1 MKRIYEDLAYVPPRH
16 CWWWADV
23 PSAPVVAL
31 TDDVRADVAVVGSGY
46 TGLVTALELARAGL
60 DVIVL
65 DAERPGFGAST
76 RNGGFCC
83 LGGAKASGKQIRRM
97 VGNSGLRDWRQTE
110 IAAVQS
116 VEMLLDRHDIIVDRH
131 SSGETLIAHTPSA
144 WRKMRADT
152 EEIVSTYGFTP
163 SYVPA
168 DGLRAEGLGGPFHG
182 AMTLPVG
189 FALNPG
195 KYHAGL
201 LRAALEAG
209 VRVHG
214 YSPVLDIKPAAS
226 AWRVHCKTGSVLAN
240 RVVIATNGY
249 SSEDVPEWLRARYLP
264 VQSSVMVTR
273 PLTASELA
281 DQGWTS
287 AQMAFDTRQLL
298 HYFRLMP
305 DGRFLFGMRG
315 GLRALPHVETA
326 LKHQLRRHFEK
337 MFPGFASAEA
347 THVWSGLV
355 CLTARLVPYV
365 GPIPQMPGV
374 FAGFGYHG
382 NGVAMASHSGLILAD
397 LVQGRLPKAQWP
409 KLMQQ
414 TPRRWPLGSMR
425 RALLSPVYAWSQWRD
440 Q

>member
-65 DAERPGFGAST
+65 DAERLGFGAST

-131 SSGETLIAHTPSA
+131 SAGETLIAHTPSA
-144 WRKMRADT
+144 WRKMRADA

-298 HYFRLMP
+298 HYF
-305 DGRFLFGMRG
+305 
-315 GLRALPHVETA
+315 
-326 LKHQLRRHFEK
+326 
-337 MFPGFASAEA
+337 ASAEA

>member
-1 MKRIYEDLAYVPPRH
+1 
-16 CWWWADV
+16 
-23 PSAPVVAL
+23 
-31 TDDVRADVAVVGSGY
+31 
-46 TGLVTALELARAGL
+46 
-60 DVIVL
+60 
-65 DAERPGFGAST
+65 
-76 RNGGFCC
+76 
-83 LGGAKASGKQIRRM
+83 
-97 VGNSGLRDWRQTE
+97 
-110 IAAVQS
+110 
-116 VEMLLDRHDIIVDRH
+116 
-131 SSGETLIAHTPSA
+131 
-144 WRKMRADT
+144 
-152 EEIVSTYGFTP
+152 
-163 SYVPA
+163 
-168 DGLRAEGLGGPFHG
+168 
-182 AMTLPVG
+182 
-189 FALNPG
+189 
-195 KYHAGL
+195 
-201 LRAALEAG
+201 
-209 VRVHG
+209 
-214 YSPVLDIKPAAS
+214 
-226 AWRVHCKTGSVLAN
+226 
-240 RVVIATNGY
+240 
-249 SSEDVPEWLRARYLP
+249 
-264 VQSSVMVTR
+264 
-273 PLTASELA
+273 
-281 DQGWTS
+281 
-287 AQMAFDTRQLL
+287 LL